1 MLLHEDCV
9 ALLTCYQNPIRLEV
23 YLDGDDSAKGGLYV
37 DDGTSFDYQK
47 EGGSA
52 RIQYEFGGN
61 MLTSPKAKNS
71 YKFAEN
77 QYITEVII
85 YGFHSKPAAVINGG
99 YEMNFAYVKEQEALL
114 ISGTNLK
121 ADLNDINI
129 EIVWN

>member
-1 MLLHEDCV
+1 
-9 ALLTCYQNPIRLEV
+9 
-23 YLDGDDSAKGGLYV
+23 
-37 DDGTSFDYQK
+37 
-47 EGGSA
+47 
-52 RIQYEFGGN
+52 

-85 YGFHSKPAAVINGG
+85 YGFHSKPAAVISGG
-99 YEMNFAYVKEQEALL
+99 YEMGFAYVEEQEALL
-114 ISGTNLK
+114 ISGSNLK